1 MNCGSTGFILDRR
14 SPSSLMVASKLLKP
28 LPAVQILSQ
37 LESTTHTEEKI
48 ASWYLAAQRLR
59 ASLHTA
65 VMNKLTRIFGLA
77 FTLVSLVLAQT
88 AIEVPFDWD
97 SVQPS
102 DALNW
107 VDCFTEL
114 QCARFNVPLNYSD
127 TSAGAAT
134 LAMIRIPSNLSTTDE
149 NYRGPILFNP
159 GGPGVSGVDAM
170 VTEGKQLATLFG
182 PEFDIVSFDPRGVG
196 RSTPQL
202 AFFSSEVEKAFWDLN
217 DPAVNS
223 VNVSTIADGIPRLW
237 AHSQILGQLARD
249 HDTGILPHLTSD
261 NVARDML
268 KIVEE
273 HNRTN
278 INFYGISYGTALG
291 ATFAAMFPD
300 RIERMILDG
309 VLETTGYY
317 SGDWSAQLDDTDK
330 SLQLFFDSCFTAGP
344 SACAFHANASSP
356 DEIKSSF
363 FNLLESV
370 RLNPIPVYNGP
381 SSAYGI
387 VDFAS
392 VKSAV
397 QVALGS
403 PYTVFP
409 VLAQG
414 LALLATGNGSVIFQL
429 TGQEVYGTLPA
440 NVSALN
446 APYTVER
453 QREAEIAISCT
464 DMLEI
469 TDGPE
474 DLLTYFESIKNV
486 STFVDLLL
494 PQRTHCSGW
503 QVNPDHFIGP
513 ITGNTSVPIL
523 FIGNTADPVT
533 PVSAAKTMSEK
544 FPGSVVLTQDSG
556 GHTSLAAP
564 SACTAGHIQD
574 YVRTGTLPP
583 QDTVCPIDVQLFS
596 QAPPTILARS
606 APSLAQKASG
616 VIGKRR
622 LSKGY

>member
-1 MNCGSTGFILDRR
+1 
-14 SPSSLMVASKLLKP
+14 
-28 LPAVQILSQ
+28 
-37 LESTTHTEEKI
+37 
-48 ASWYLAAQRLR
+48 
-59 ASLHTA
+59 
-65 VMNKLTRIFGLA
+65 MNKLTCIFGPA

-88 AIEVPFDWD
+88 VAEVPFDWD

-127 TSAGAAT
+127 TSAGTAT

-196 RSTPQL
+196 RSTPQV
-202 AFFSSEVEKAFWDLN
+202 AFFSSEIEKAFWDLN

-249 HDTGILPHLTSD
+249 HDTGILLHLTSD
-261 NVARDML
+261 NVARDTL

-381 SSAYGI
+381 SSAHGI

-414 LALLATGNGSVIFQL
+414 LALLATGIGSVIFQL

-469 TDGPE
+469 TDEPE

-503 QVNPDHFIGP
+503 QVNPEHFIGMHFIIATLGTRRSHSTEGP